1 MRFSKI
7 YEKLASATCLI
18 FLRKLQQYKSL
29 KLTAMTFFGKSYK
42 DDANENILGVTPQ
55 VAN

>member
-18 FLRKLQQYKSL
+18 FRRKLQQYKSL

>member
-7 YEKLASATCLI
+7 YEKLPFGTCLI
-18 FLRKLQQYKSL
+18 FLRKLQQHKSL
-29 KLTAMTFFGKSYK
+29 KLAAMTFFGKSYK
-42 DDANENILGVTPQ
+42 EDANGNILGVTPQ